1 MSDAPPKPR
10 REARLLPEFAEFHAE
25 LEPGVWLSAADVAER
40 AMEYASTADHLGLSP
55 RALDSRHFEFRGGD
69 PAVDRSADSLTRAY
83 DQ

>member
-1 MSDAPPKPR
+1 MSDALSAPR

-25 LEPGVWLSAADVAER
+25 LEPGVWVPAADAAER
-40 AMEYASTADHLGLSP
+40 VMEYASTADHLGLYP

-69 PAVDRSADSLTRAY
+69 QSPDRPAGALTRAY